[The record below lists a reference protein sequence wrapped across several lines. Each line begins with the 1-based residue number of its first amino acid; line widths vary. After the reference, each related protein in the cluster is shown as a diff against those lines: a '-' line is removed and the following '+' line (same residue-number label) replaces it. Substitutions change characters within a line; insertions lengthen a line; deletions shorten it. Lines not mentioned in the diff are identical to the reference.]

1 MPITAEKR
9 KFLVEIL
16 GEEEAEKMLDRL
28 TQLETELKQAG
39 IQYKEAGTAQAGDVL
54 AELLVAVEAGQTT
67 LDEIRREISDRVA
80 DAVERVMK
88 PKSFKLLERSKDV
101 PNSLGPTGEK
111 DTHPIARYARLLGK
125 GQKAAGPALKDDG
138 NPITRYA
145 QGLVQGQVEREG
157 G

>member
-1 MPITAEKR
+1 MALSKEKR
-9 KFLVEIL
+9 AFLVNIM
-16 GEEEAEKMLDRL
+16 GEEEAEKMLGRL
-28 TQLETELKQAG
+28 TQLETELKAAG
-39 IQYKEAGTAQAGDVL
+39 FEYKECTEASDAL
-54 AELLVAVEAGQTT
+54 AELLVSVEAGQTT
-67 LDEIRREISDRVA
+67 LDEIRWEISDRVA

-138 NPITRYA
+138 NPITRYLR
-145 QGLVQGQVEREG
+145 GLVKGQVETG